1 MHFVAWNGERWSM
14 PFQPN
19 ELIADCSGGLMD
31 REGCSVA
38 WDADGYRGE
47 NWIAL
52 NHWTEK
58 RAKAITSNAADEG
71 RGIPRPSPSDCS
83 QSGSGGDA

>member
-19 ELIADCSGGLMD
+19 ELIADFSGGLMD

-52 NHWTEK
+52 KHWTEE
-58 RAKAITSNAADEG
+58 RAKVITSNAEHEA
-71 RGIPRPSPSDCS
+71 RL
-83 QSGSGGDA
+83 

>member
-38 WDADGYRGE
+38 RDADGYRGE

-52 NHWTEK
+52 KHWTEE
-58 RAKAITSNAADEG
+58 RAKAITSNAHLTG
-71 RGIPRPSPSDCS
+71 PNGPG
-83 QSGSGGDA
+83 GSHD

>member
-1 MHFVAWNGERWSM
+1 MHFVAWNGEIWSP

-19 ELIADCSGGLMD
+19 ELVADEPDGLRT

-52 NHWTEK
+52 NNWTEE
-58 RAKAITSNAADEG
+58 RAKAITSNA
-71 RGIPRPSPSDCS
+71 RCQTPSE
-83 QSGSGGDA
+83 AR

>member
-19 ELIADCSGGLMD
+19 ELLGDICDGLMD

-38 WDADGYRGE
+38 WNADGFRGE

-52 NHWTEK
+52 KHWTEE
-58 RAKAITSNAADEG
+58 RAASLAAQT
-71 RGIPRPSPSDCS
+71 R
-83 QSGSGGDA
+83 

>member
-1 MHFVAWNGERWSM
+1 MHFVAWNGEIWSG

-19 ELIADCSGGLMD
+19 ELVEDGPGGLRT

-52 NHWTEK
+52 KDWSEEK
-58 RAKAITSNAADEG
+58 AKAITSNTKHETSAAPG
-71 RGIPRPSPSDCS
+71 RR
-83 QSGSGGDA
+83 